1 MYTLYDI
8 LHGNYKDSTPL
19 PAYPTEDDL
28 LHSIHDHLQRILNA
42 RCGVLQHQPDYGLP
56 ELDRVYQGLP
66 HSETSLVHQ
75 LQRMIEKYEP
85 RLTQVQVFAAS
96 SKTSGAVLRLGI
108 RGEIRKGVRVEFFSH
123 FHGNGKV
130 RLSQPLKE
138 LA

>member
-8 LHGNYKDSTPL
+8 LHGRYRDASPI

-28 LHSIHDHLQRILNA
+28 LHSIHDHLQRLLNA

-66 HSETSLVHQ
+66 HSEISLVHQ

-85 RLTQVQVFAAS
+85 RLNQVQVFTVPEVT
-96 SKTSGAVLRLGI
+96 TSTVIRLGI
-108 RGEIRKGVRVEFFSH
+108 RGEIRKGTRNEFFSY
-123 FHGNGKV
+123 FHNNSKV
-130 RLSQPLKE
+130 RVSQPLKKQT
-138 LA
+138 